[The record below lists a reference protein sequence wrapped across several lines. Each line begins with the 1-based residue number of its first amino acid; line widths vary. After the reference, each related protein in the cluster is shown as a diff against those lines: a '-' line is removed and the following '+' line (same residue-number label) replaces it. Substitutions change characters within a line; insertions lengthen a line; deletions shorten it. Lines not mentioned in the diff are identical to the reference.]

1 MRNSFVAWVLVS
13 GVLSISVQAWAQAPT
28 DQAQPTAAAPDKIA
42 PPAPAATAAPSRPGV
57 PDKLSKEA
65 IRKGAAVGFQA
76 RLSKEGVLYCRED
89 ATIGTRIKSTH
100 CFTDLEFDNYLIQL
114 KAARDDMQRQGCTG
128 GDNCNASKFQKP

>member
-1 MRNSFVAWVLVS
+1 MRIPFGAWILASSVLA
-13 GVLSISVQAWAQAPT
+13 ISLQAWAQAPT

-42 PPAPAATAAPSRPGV
+42 PLPSATAAPSRPGV

-76 RLSKEGVLYCRED
+76 RLSKEGVLYCRDD

-100 CFTDLEFDNYLIQL
+100 CFTDMEFDNYLIQL

-128 GDNCNASKFQKP
+128 GDNCNASKGQKP

>member
-1 MRNSFVAWVLVS
+1 MRIPVGAWILASSVLAIT
-13 GVLSISVQAWAQAPT
+13 LQAWAQAPT

-42 PPAPAATAAPSRPGV
+42 PPPSATAAPSRPGV

-76 RLSKEGVLYCRED
+76 RLSKEGVLYCRDD

-100 CFTDLEFDNYLIQL
+100 CFTDMEFDNYLIQL

-128 GDNCNASKFQKP
+128 GDNCNASKGQK